1 MVAQMVVRIA
11 DTNIENY
18 AGSHFAQK
26 KPPFRR
32 LMLFFNFGILLTD
45 VDDFLSG
52 IPVRV
57 NPLD

>member
-1 MVAQMVVRIA
+1 MVVRIA

-18 AGSHFAQK
+18 AGPHFAQK

-32 LMLFFNFGILLTD
+32 LMLFFNFGILLTN

-52 IPVRV
+52 IPARI